1 MFIPPPTQAPL
12 HPRTNHLPICLFL
25 ALLFS
30 VLHVNAGPPLGLPLN
45 PYFQDDYGLFG
56 GYSLTWDD
64 DLMLDSMT
72 ASASMNVLKK
82 TESAMENLRR
92 LIDPLLWA
100 KLSTPGGMARNLL
113 LTLYWLAEA
122 DMAGADVEQVLQEIS
137 RRGHDQA
144 TPADSTMAEVLLFNY
159 HTARHLG
166 VLNFAGLEKLGQGLP
181 PPIPESDN
189 NPLNRVAFP
198 VPILPPERFPQVAH
212 QLFNYELFDGP
223 LPKATASSLAPSQI
237 EFAKKL
243 ISRGLLPPNALQAAP

>member
-1 MFIPPPTQAPL
+1 MSYALLLLLLICPLLQTGHSAPPL
-12 HPRTNHLPICLFL
+12 VLPI
-25 ALLFS
+25 
-30 VLHVNAGPPLGLPLN
+30 N
-45 PYFQDDYGLFG
+45 PYYQDEYGLFG
-56 GYSLTWDD
+56 GLSYSYDD

-82 TESAMENLRR
+82 TEAAMENLRK
-92 LIDPLLWA
+92 LTDPLVCA
-100 KLSTPGGMARNLL
+100 KLSAPGGMQRNLL

-137 RRGHDQA
+137 RRGRDQA

-166 VLNFAGLEKLGQGLP
+166 VLSFAALEKLGQGLP
-181 PPIPESDN
+181 PSIPEADN
-189 NPLNRVAFP
+189 NPDNRLAFAVP
-198 VPILPPERFPQVAH
+198 VLPPDRFPQVAH

-223 LPKATASSLAPSQI
+223 LPKSTSNTLAPSQV

>member
-1 MFIPPPTQAPL
+1 MRYL
-12 HPRTNHLPICLFL
+12 SLLLLLICSFL
-25 ALLFS
+25 QTGRSA
-30 VLHVNAGPPLGLPLN
+30 PPLVLPLN
-45 PYFQDDYGLFG
+45 PYYQDTYGLFG
-56 GYSLTWDD
+56 GLSYSYDD

-82 TESAMENLRR
+82 TEAAMENLRR
-92 LIDPLLWA
+92 LTDPLVLA
-100 KLSTPGGMARNLL
+100 KLSAPGGMAKNLL

-137 RRGHDQA
+137 RRGRDQA

-166 VLNFAGLEKLGQGLP
+166 VLSFSCLVKLGQGLP
-181 PPIPESDN
+181 PSIPESDN
-189 NPLNRVAFP
+189 NPDNRLAFAI
-198 VPILPPERFPQVAH
+198 PILPPDRFPQVAH

-223 LPKATASSLAPSQI
+223 IPKSTSPALAPSQI

-243 ISRGLLPPNALQAAP
+243 ISRGLLPPDALKAP

>member
-1 MFIPPPTQAPL
+1 MSYALLLLLLICPLLQTGHSAPPL
-12 HPRTNHLPICLFL
+12 VLPI
-25 ALLFS
+25 
-30 VLHVNAGPPLGLPLN
+30 N
-45 PYFQDDYGLFG
+45 PYYQDEYGLFG
-56 GYSLTWDD
+56 GLSYSYDD

-82 TESAMENLRR
+82 TEAAMENLRK
-92 LIDPLLWA
+92 LTDPLVCA
-100 KLSTPGGMARNLL
+100 KLSAPGGMQRNLL

-137 RRGHDQA
+137 RRGRDQA

-166 VLNFAGLEKLGQGLP
+166 VLSFAALEKLGQGIP
-181 PPIPESDN
+181 PSIPESDN
-189 NPLNRVAFP
+189 NPDNRLAFAVP
-198 VPILPPERFPQVAH
+198 VLPPDRFPQVAH

-223 LPKATASSLAPSQI
+223 LPKSTSRTLAPSQI

-243 ISRGLLPPNALQAAP
+243 ISRGLLPADALQAAP

>member
-1 MFIPPPTQAPL
+1 
-12 HPRTNHLPICLFL
+12 
-25 ALLFS
+25 
-30 VLHVNAGPPLGLPLN
+30 
-45 PYFQDDYGLFG
+45 
-56 GYSLTWDD
+56 
-64 DLMLDSMT
+64 MLDSMT

-82 TESAMENLRR
+82 TEAAMENLRR
-92 LIDPLLWA
+92 LTDPLLWA
-100 KLSTPGGMARNLL
+100 KLSAPGGMQRNLL

-122 DMAGADVEQVLQEIS
+122 DMAGADVEQILQEIS
-137 RRGHDQA
+137 RRGRDEA

-181 PPIPESDN
+181 PSISESDN

-223 LPKATASSLAPSQI
+223 LPKASPATLAPSQI
-237 EFAKKL
+237 EFAQKL
-243 ISRGLLPPNALQAAP
+243 ISRGLLPADALK

>member
-1 MFIPPPTQAPL
+1 MSYALLLLLLICPLLQTGHSAPPL
-12 HPRTNHLPICLFL
+12 VLPI
-25 ALLFS
+25 
-30 VLHVNAGPPLGLPLN
+30 N
-45 PYFQDDYGLFG
+45 PYYQDEYGLFG
-56 GYSLTWDD
+56 GLSYSYDD

-82 TESAMENLRR
+82 TEAAMENLRK
-92 LIDPLLWA
+92 LTDPLVCA
-100 KLSTPGGMARNLL
+100 KLSAPGGMQRNLL

-137 RRGHDQA
+137 RRGRDQA

-166 VLNFAGLEKLGQGLP
+166 VLSFAALEKLGQGLP
-181 PPIPESDN
+181 PSIPESDN
-189 NPLNRVAFP
+189 NPDNRLAFAVP
-198 VPILPPERFPQVAH
+198 VLPPDRFPQVAH

-223 LPKATASSLAPSQI
+223 LPRSTSRTLAPSQI

-243 ISRGLLPPNALQAAP
+243 ISRGLLPADAIQAAP

>member
-1 MFIPPPTQAPL
+1 M
-12 HPRTNHLPICLFL
+12 RS
-25 ALLFS
+25 ALLLIILFCPFWQTAHS
-30 VLHVNAGPPLGLPLN
+30 APPLVQPLN
-45 PYFQDDYGLFG
+45 PSFQDEYGLFG
-56 GYSLTWDD
+56 GYNCTWDD

-82 TESAMENLRR
+82 TEAALKNLRQ
-92 LIDPLLWA
+92 LTDPLACA
-100 KLSTPGGMARNLL
+100 KLSAPGGMAKNLL

-137 RRGHDQA
+137 RRGRDQA

-166 VLNFAGLEKLGQGLP
+166 VLSFSSLVSLGQGLP
-181 PPIPESDN
+181 PSIPESDN
-189 NPLNRVAFP
+189 NPDNRLAFAIP
-198 VPILPPERFPQVAH
+198 VLPPDRFPQVAH

-223 LPKATASSLAPSQI
+223 LPKSASTTLAPSQI

-243 ISRGLLPPNALQAAP
+243 ISRGLLPPDALKAP

>member
-1 MFIPPPTQAPL
+1 MHYSFLFILLIYPLLQAV
-12 HPRTNHLPICLFL
+12 HS
-25 ALLFS
+25 A
-30 VLHVNAGPPLGLPLN
+30 PPLVLPLN
-45 PYFQDDYGLFG
+45 PPYQDQYGLFG
-56 GYSLTWDD
+56 GYSCTWDD

-82 TESAMENLRR
+82 TEAAMENLRR
-92 LIDPLLWA
+92 LTDPLVMA
-100 KLSTPGGMARNLL
+100 KLSAPGGMAKNLL

-122 DMAGADVEQVLQEIS
+122 DMAGASVEQVLQEIS
-137 RRGHDQA
+137 RRGRDQA

-166 VLNFAGLEKLGQGLP
+166 VLSFSSLVQLGQGLP
-181 PPIPESDN
+181 PSIPESDN
-189 NPLNRVAFP
+189 NPDNRLAFA
-198 VPILPPERFPQVAH
+198 VPILPPDRFPQVAH

-223 LPKATASSLAPSQI
+223 LPKSASRTLAPSQI

>member
-1 MFIPPPTQAPL
+1 MRSHCIALFTLFVPVLTQSA
-12 HPRTNHLPICLFL
+12 
-25 ALLFS
+25 
-30 VLHVNAGPPLGLPLN
+30 PPLVLPLN
-45 PYFQDDYGLFG
+45 PYFQDEYGLFG
-56 GYSLTWDD
+56 GLTLTWDD

-82 TESAMENLRR
+82 TEAAMENLRK
-92 LIDPLLWA
+92 LTDPLVCA
-100 KLSTPGGMARNLL
+100 KLSAPGGMQRNLL

-137 RRGHDQA
+137 LRGYNQA

-166 VLNFAGLEKLGQGLP
+166 ILSFSCLVKLGQGLP
-181 PPIPESDN
+181 PSIPESDN
-189 NPLNRVAFP
+189 NPDNRLAFP
-198 VPILPPERFPQVAH
+198 VPILPPDRFPQVAH

-223 LPKATASSLAPSQI
+223 LPRSTSNNLAPSQI

-243 ISRGLLPPNALQAAP
+243 ISRGLLPPNALQSAP

>member
-1 MFIPPPTQAPL
+1 MSHVLLLLLLICPLLQTGHSAPPL
-12 HPRTNHLPICLFL
+12 VLPI
-25 ALLFS
+25 
-30 VLHVNAGPPLGLPLN
+30 N
-45 PYFQDDYGLFG
+45 PYYQDEYGLFG
-56 GYSLTWDD
+56 GLSYSYDD

-82 TESAMENLRR
+82 TEAAMENLRK
-92 LIDPLLWA
+92 LTDPLVCA
-100 KLSTPGGMARNLL
+100 KLSAPGGMQRNLL

-137 RRGHDQA
+137 RRGRDQA
-144 TPADSTMAEVLLFNY
+144 TPADSTMAEVLIFNY

-166 VLNFAGLEKLGQGLP
+166 VLSFAALEKLGQGLP
-181 PPIPESDN
+181 TSIPESDN
-189 NPLNRVAFP
+189 NPDNRLAFA
-198 VPILPPERFPQVAH
+198 VPILPPDRFPQVAH

-223 LPKATASSLAPSQI
+223 LPRAPSTTLAPSQI

>member
-1 MFIPPPTQAPL
+1 MRL
-12 HPRTNHLPICLFL
+12 VLFL
-25 ALLFS
+25 TFLLLS
-30 VLHVNAGPPLGLPLN
+30 NCLLVQADTPPVLPLN
-45 PYFQDDYGLFG
+45 PSFQDDYGLFG
-56 GYSLTWDD
+56 GLTIAGYD

-82 TESAMENLRR
+82 TESAMENLRK
-92 LIDPLLWA
+92 LTDPLVCA
-100 KLSTPGGMARNLL
+100 KLTAPGGMQRNLL

-122 DMAGADVEQVLQEIS
+122 EMAGADVEQVLQEIS

-166 VLNFAGLEKLGQGLP
+166 VLSFASLVKLGQGLP
-181 PPIPESDN
+181 PSVPESDN
-189 NPLNRVAFP
+189 NPDNRLAFP

-223 LPKATASSLAPSQI
+223 LPKATSAALAPSQI

-243 ISRGLLPPNALQAAP
+243 ISRGLLPPNALQSAP

>member
-1 MFIPPPTQAPL
+1 MPYLLLFLILIFPNLQRGLSAPPL
-12 HPRTNHLPICLFL
+12 VLPI
-25 ALLFS
+25 
-30 VLHVNAGPPLGLPLN
+30 N
-45 PYFQDDYGLFG
+45 PYYQDEYGLFG
-56 GYSLTWDD
+56 GLSYSYDD

-92 LIDPLLWA
+92 LTDPLLLV
-100 KLSTPGGMARNLL
+100 KLSAPGGIQRNLL

-122 DMAGADVEQVLQEIS
+122 DLAGADVDQVLQELS
-137 RRGHDQA
+137 RRGRDQA
-144 TPADSTMAEVLLFNY
+144 TPADATMAEVLLFNY

-166 VLNFAGLEKLGQGLP
+166 ILDFASLEKLGQGLP
-181 PPIPESDN
+181 PSIPESDN
-189 NPLNRVAFP
+189 NPLNRLAFP

-223 LPKATASSLAPSQI
+223 LPKATSTTLAPSQI
-237 EFAKKL
+237 EFAQKL

>member
-1 MFIPPPTQAPL
+1 MPYLLLFLILIFPNLQRGLSAPPL
-12 HPRTNHLPICLFL
+12 VLPI
-25 ALLFS
+25 
-30 VLHVNAGPPLGLPLN
+30 N
-45 PYFQDDYGLFG
+45 PYYQDEYGLFG
-56 GYSLTWDD
+56 GLSYSYDD

-92 LIDPLLWA
+92 LTDPLLLV
-100 KLSTPGGMARNLL
+100 KLSAPGGMQRNLL

-122 DMAGADVEQVLQEIS
+122 DLAGADVDQVLQELS
-137 RRGHDQA
+137 RRGRDQA
-144 TPADSTMAEVLLFNY
+144 TPADATMAEVLLFNY

-166 VLNFAGLEKLGQGLP
+166 ILDFASLEKLGQGLP
-181 PPIPESDN
+181 PSIPESDN
-189 NPLNRVAFP
+189 NPLNRLAFP

-223 LPKATASSLAPSQI
+223 LPKATSTTLAPSQI
-237 EFAKKL
+237 EFAQKL

>member
-1 MFIPPPTQAPL
+1 MRSSLVLLLLTSP
-12 HPRTNHLPICLFL
+12 FL
-25 ALLFS
+25 QTGHSA
-30 VLHVNAGPPLGLPLN
+30 PPLVQPLN
-45 PYFQDDYGLFG
+45 PSFQDEYGLFG
-56 GYSLTWDD
+56 GYSCTWDD

-82 TESAMENLRR
+82 TEAALKNLRQ
-92 LIDPLLWA
+92 LTDPLACA
-100 KLSTPGGMARNLL
+100 KLSAPGGMAKNLL

-122 DMAGADVEQVLQEIS
+122 DMAGASVEQVVQELS
-137 RRGHDQA
+137 RRGSNQA

-166 VLNFAGLEKLGQGLP
+166 VLSFSCLVSLGQGLP
-181 PPIPESDN
+181 PSIPESDN
-189 NPLNRVAFP
+189 NPDNRLAFAIP
-198 VPILPPERFPQVAH
+198 VLPPDRFPQVAH

-223 LPKATASSLAPSQI
+223 LPKSTSTTLAPSQI

>member
-1 MFIPPPTQAPL
+1 VPYLLLFLILIFPNLQRGLSAPPL
-12 HPRTNHLPICLFL
+12 VLPI
-25 ALLFS
+25 
-30 VLHVNAGPPLGLPLN
+30 N
-45 PYFQDDYGLFG
+45 PYYQDEYGLFG
-56 GYSLTWDD
+56 GLSYSYDD

-92 LIDPLLWA
+92 LTDPLLLV
-100 KLSTPGGMARNLL
+100 KLSAPGGMQRNLL

-122 DMAGADVEQVLQEIS
+122 DMAGADVEQVLQELS
-137 RRGHDQA
+137 RRGRDQA
-144 TPADSTMAEVLLFNY
+144 TPADATMAEVLLFNY

-166 VLNFAGLEKLGQGLP
+166 ILDFASLEKLGQGLP
-181 PPIPESDN
+181 PSIPESDN
-189 NPLNRVAFP
+189 NPLNRLAFP

-223 LPKATASSLAPSQI
+223 LPKATSTTLAPSQI
-237 EFAKKL
+237 EFAQKL

>member
-1 MFIPPPTQAPL
+1 MSYALLLLLLICPLLQTGHSAPPL
-12 HPRTNHLPICLFL
+12 VLPI
-25 ALLFS
+25 
-30 VLHVNAGPPLGLPLN
+30 N
-45 PYFQDDYGLFG
+45 PYYQDEYGLFG
-56 GYSLTWDD
+56 GLSYSYDD

-82 TESAMENLRR
+82 TEAAMENLRK
-92 LIDPLLWA
+92 LTDPLVCA
-100 KLSTPGGMARNLL
+100 KLSAPGGMQRNLL

-137 RRGHDQA
+137 RRGRDQA

-166 VLNFAGLEKLGQGLP
+166 VLSFAALEKLGQGLP
-181 PPIPESDN
+181 PSIPESDN
-189 NPLNRVAFP
+189 NPDNRLAFP
-198 VPILPPERFPQVAH
+198 VPILPPDRFPQVAH
-212 QLFNYELFDGP
+212 QLFNYELFDGS
-223 LPKATASSLAPSQI
+223 LPRSASTTLAPSQI

>member
-1 MFIPPPTQAPL
+1 MFVLTFLLLSNAPFIRAATPP
-12 HPRTNHLPICLFL
+12 
-25 ALLFS
+25 
-30 VLHVNAGPPLGLPLN
+30 VLPLN
-45 PYFQDDYGLFG
+45 PNFQDDYGLFG
-56 GYSLTWDD
+56 GLTIAGFD

-82 TESAMENLRR
+82 TEAAMENLRR
-92 LIDPLLWA
+92 LTDPVLWA
-100 KLSTPGGMARNLL
+100 KLSAPGGMQRNLL

-166 VLNFAGLEKLGQGLP
+166 VLSFASLVKLGQGLP
-181 PPIPESDN
+181 PSVPESDN
-189 NPLNRVAFP
+189 NPVNRLAFP
-198 VPILPPERFPQVAH
+198 IPILPPDRFPQVAH

-243 ISRGLLPPNALQAAP
+243 IARGLLPPNALQATP

>member
-1 MFIPPPTQAPL
+1 M
-12 HPRTNHLPICLFL
+12 RS
-25 ALLFS
+25 ALLLIILFCPFWQTAHS
-30 VLHVNAGPPLGLPLN
+30 APPLVLPLN
-45 PYFQDDYGLFG
+45 PAYQDQYGLFG
-56 GYSLTWDD
+56 GYSCTWDD

-82 TESAMENLRR
+82 TEAAMENLRR
-92 LIDPLLWA
+92 LTDPLVLA
-100 KLSTPGGMARNLL
+100 KLSAPGGMAKNLL

-122 DMAGADVEQVLQEIS
+122 DMAGASVEQVLQEIS
-137 RRGHDQA
+137 RRGRDQA

-166 VLNFAGLEKLGQGLP
+166 VLSFSSLVNLGQGLP
-181 PPIPESDN
+181 PSIPESDN
-189 NPLNRVAFP
+189 NPDNRLAFAVP
-198 VPILPPERFPQVAH
+198 VLPPDRFPQVAH

-223 LPKATASSLAPSQI
+223 LPKSTSRTLTPSQI

>member
-1 MFIPPPTQAPL
+1 MGLFFIVFL
-12 HPRTNHLPICLFL
+12 VLFL
-25 ALLFS
+25 SHS
-30 VLHVNAGPPLGLPLN
+30 VESAPPLVLPLN
-45 PYFQDDYGLFG
+45 PAYQDQYGLFG
-56 GYSLTWDD
+56 GYSCTWDD

-82 TESAMENLRR
+82 TEAAMENLRR
-92 LIDPLLWA
+92 LTDPLVLA
-100 KLSTPGGMARNLL
+100 KLSAPGGMAKNLL

-122 DMAGADVEQVLQEIS
+122 DMAGASVEQVLQEIS
-137 RRGHDQA
+137 RRGRDQA

-166 VLNFAGLEKLGQGLP
+166 VLSFSCLVQLGQGLP
-181 PPIPESDN
+181 PSIPESDN
-189 NPLNRVAFP
+189 NPDNRLAFAI
-198 VPILPPERFPQVAH
+198 PILPPDRFPQVAH

-223 LPKATASSLAPSQI
+223 LPKSTSRTLAPSQI

>member
-1 MFIPPPTQAPL
+1 MGLFFAVFFTLFLSHSVESAPPL
-12 HPRTNHLPICLFL
+12 VLPI
-25 ALLFS
+25 
-30 VLHVNAGPPLGLPLN
+30 N
-45 PYFQDDYGLFG
+45 PYYQDEYGLFG
-56 GYSLTWDD
+56 GLSYSYDD
-64 DLMLDSMT
+64 DLMLNSMT

-82 TESAMENLRR
+82 TEAAMENLRK
-92 LIDPLLWA
+92 LTDPLVCV
-100 KLSTPGGMARNLL
+100 KLTAPGGMQRNLL

-137 RRGHDQA
+137 RRGHAQA

-166 VLNFAGLEKLGQGLP
+166 VLNFTSLVKLGEGLP
-181 PPIPESDN
+181 PSIPESDN

-198 VPILPPERFPQVAH
+198 VPILPPEHFPQVAH

-223 LPKATASSLAPSQI
+223 LPKATSATLAPSQI

-243 ISRGLLPPNALQAAP
+243 ISRGLLPPNAIQAAP

>member
-1 MFIPPPTQAPL
+1 MPYALIL
-12 HPRTNHLPICLFL
+12 LLLICPFL
-25 ALLFS
+25 QTGHSA
-30 VLHVNAGPPLGLPLN
+30 PPLVLPLN
-45 PYFQDDYGLFG
+45 PFYQDQYGLFG
-56 GYSLTWDD
+56 GYSCTYDD

-82 TESAMENLRR
+82 TEAAMENLRK
-92 LIDPLLWA
+92 LTDPLVLA
-100 KLSTPGGMARNLL
+100 KLSAPGGMAKNLL

-122 DMAGADVEQVLQEIS
+122 DMAGASVEQVVQELS
-137 RRGHDQA
+137 RRGSNQA

-181 PPIPESDN
+181 PSIPESDDN
-189 NPLNRVAFP
+189 SRNRLAFP
-198 VPILPPERFPQVAH
+198 VPILPPDRFPQVAH

-223 LPKATASSLAPSQI
+223 LPKSTSTTLAPSQI

-243 ISRGLLPPNALQAAP
+243 ISRGLLPPNALQATP

>member
-1 MFIPPPTQAPL
+1 MRYFSL
-12 HPRTNHLPICLFL
+12 LLLLICSFL
-25 ALLFS
+25 QTGHSA
-30 VLHVNAGPPLGLPLN
+30 PPLVLPLN
-45 PYFQDDYGLFG
+45 PYYQDTYGLFG
-56 GYSLTWDD
+56 GLSYSYDD

-82 TESAMENLRR
+82 TEAAMKNLRR
-92 LIDPLLWA
+92 LTDPLVCA
-100 KLSTPGGMARNLL
+100 KLSAPAGMQRNLL

-137 RRGHDQA
+137 RRGRDQA

-166 VLNFAGLEKLGQGLP
+166 VLSFSCLVKLGQGLP
-181 PPIPESDN
+181 PSIPESDN
-189 NPLNRVAFP
+189 NPDNRLAFP
-198 VPILPPERFPQVAH
+198 IPILPPDRFPQVAH

-223 LPKATASSLAPSQI
+223 LPKSTSTTLALSQI

-243 ISRGLLPPNALQAAP
+243 ISRGLLPPSALQTAP

>member
-1 MFIPPPTQAPL
+1 MSHVLLLLLLICPLLQTGHSAPPL
-12 HPRTNHLPICLFL
+12 VLPI
-25 ALLFS
+25 
-30 VLHVNAGPPLGLPLN
+30 N
-45 PYFQDDYGLFG
+45 PYYQDEYGLFG
-56 GYSLTWDD
+56 GLSYSYDD

-82 TESAMENLRR
+82 TEAAMENLRK
-92 LIDPLLWA
+92 LTDPLVCA
-100 KLSTPGGMARNLL
+100 KLSAPGGMQRNLL

-137 RRGHDQA
+137 RRGRDQA

-166 VLNFAGLEKLGQGLP
+166 VLSFAALEKLGQGLP
-181 PPIPESDN
+181 PSIPEADN
-189 NPLNRVAFP
+189 NPDNRLAFP
-198 VPILPPERFPQVAH
+198 VPLRPPDRFPQVAP

-223 LPKATASSLAPSQI
+223 LPRAPSTTFAPSQI